1 MSWNDDLEKA
11 TEEFKSIVCMGID
24 PDQEKI
30 EKSMGLEKG
39 KLNPKIH
46 LVEFYEDILDEM
58 EKEATMPAAAKTN
71 YAFFARFGRDGLH
84 ALGELSDIINGKKIP
99 WILDGKRG
107 DIKNTGIAYAEEMFK
122 VWGAGAITVNP
133 YMGTDNVEPFT
144 KWVNEEDKEDKGGR
158 GVYVLVRTSNPGAKD
173 FQDLVLKDGR
183 KVYEVVL
190 EKTLEWGNSVPN
202 DVGGVVGATSVPE
215 LYDIMQ
221 KVGEYNPNIPIL
233 IPGVG
238 KQGGTGYEVAN
249 GIVKYKLNAKKQ
261 RVNSSRALNYAKLED
276 PEAKTSGEAS
286 VKNLKKLNTDIAK
299 GGVKL

>member
-11 TEEFKSIVCMGID
+11 TDEFKSIVCMGID

-30 EKSMGLEKG
+30 EKSMGLKEG
-39 KLNPKIH
+39 EFDAKIH
-46 LVEFYEDILDEM
+46 LVEFYKGILNEM

-84 ALGELSDIINGKKIP
+84 ALGELSDIIEDKKIP

-107 DIKNTGIAYAEEMFK
+107 DIKNTGKAYAEEMFK

-133 YMGTDNVEPFT
+133 YMGEDNVEPFT
-144 KWVNEEDKEDKGGR
+144 KWTNNKGVG
-158 GVYVLVRTSNPGAKD
+158 GKGIYVLVRTSNAGAKD

-190 EKTLEWGNSVPN
+190 KKTLDWGKGVPN

-221 KVGEYNPNIPIL
+221 KVAEDNPNMPIL

-238 KQGGTGYEVAN
+238 SQGGTGHEVGA
-249 GIVKYKLNAKKQ
+249 GIVKYKLNAKVQ
-261 RVNSSRALNYAKLED
+261 RINTSRALNYAKLED
-276 PEAKTSGEAS
+276 PMAKTPGEAS
-286 VKNLKKLNTDIAK
+286 VKNLKKLNDDIAK
-299 GGVKL
+299 GGVKLYN